1 MRFLERRRV
10 VGIVDTRGSRIQ
22 GWAFDSKSDKPVTIE
37 FYVDGSKVGST
48 VADGYRR
55 DLTTVCPGGRCAF
68 DFTLPLELQDGTLRT
83 IEVRA
88 AGARRTLTHGRF
100 ITHLVA
106 NEYHAGIIRWLLRH
120 GLWVL
125 RVNIAA
131 GAVEMDGWYIPAPE
145 AKDGRLTVNGRAVA
159 LSTSQGS
166 DEWRSTI
173 PPQMAIRKFK
183 GTLPLGDAR
192 DALHFSFGLERPFHA
207 LHDYHYPLFDIATP
221 ALEHRQRVDDQP
233 SEFVF
238 NLGGYSTA
246 IKLDT
251 VARRFGGRGL
261 AELGPVLDWGC
272 GCGRVARFVARSGAE
287 LHGTDIDAGNVR
299 WCSEHIAGRF
309 AEISPDP
316 PTAFANDFFGAIYG
330 ISVFTH
336 LNQQYEKLWL
346 AELHRIAKP
355 GALLLLSVL
364 GGLSAAHAGL
374 LEYVLSPEFSDGF
387 VDIGRNSDIDI
398 VTQGS
403 TYYRNVFHQPGYI
416 TKVWGE
422 YFEIL
427 SIEEGIIG
435 NRQDLVVARKPAR

>member
-22 GWAFDSKSDKPVTIE
+22 GWAFEPKSDKPVTIE
-37 FYVDGSKVGST
+37 FFVDGGKVGST
-48 VADGYRR
+48 LADGYRR
-55 DLTTVCPGGRCAF
+55 DLTDVCPGGRCAF
-68 DFTLPLELQDGTLRT
+68 DFTLPAELQDGTLRT

-106 NEYHAGIIRWLLRH
+106 NEYHAGVIRWLLRH
-120 GLWVL
+120 GLWTL
-125 RVNIAA
+125 RVNEKD
-131 GAVEMDGWYIPAPE
+131 GALDIDGWYIPAPE
-145 AKDGRLTVNGRAVA
+145 AKDGRITVNGRAVDVT
-159 LSTSQGS
+159 TSEGS
-166 DEWRSTI
+166 AEWRSAI
-173 PPQMAIRKFK
+173 PPRMSIRTFK
-183 GTLPLGDAR
+183 GTVPLGGAG
-192 DALHFSFGLERPFHA
+192 DALHFSLGLERAFNP
-207 LHDYHYPLFDIATP
+207 LQDYHYPLFEVATP

-233 SEFVF
+233 SGSVF

-246 IKLDT
+246 ITLDT
-251 VARRFGGRGL
+251 VARRFAGRPL
-261 AELGPVLDWGC
+261 AQLGPVLDWGC
-272 GCGRVARFVARSGAE
+272 GCGRVARFVARFGAE
-287 LHGTDIDAGNVR
+287 LSGADIDAGNVR

-309 AEISPDP
+309 TEISADP
-316 PTAFANDFFGAIYG
+316 PTPFADDSFGAIYG
-330 ISVFTH
+330 VSVFTH

-364 GGLSAAHAGL
+364 GGLSAGHAGL
-374 LEYVLSPEFSDGF
+374 LEYVLSPEFADGF

-398 VTQGS
+398 VTKGS

-416 TKVWGE
+416 TKIWGE

-435 NRQDLVVARKPAR
+435 NRQDLVVARKPL

>member
-22 GWAFDSKSDKPVTIE
+22 GWAFDSRSDKPVTIE

-261 AELGPVLDWGC
+261 A
-272 GCGRVARFVARSGAE
+272 A
-287 LHGTDIDAGNVR
+287 
-299 WCSEHIAGRF
+299 
-309 AEISPDP
+309 
-316 PTAFANDFFGAIYG
+316 
-330 ISVFTH
+330 
-336 LNQQYEKLWL
+336 
-346 AELHRIAKP
+346 
-355 GALLLLSVL
+355 
-364 GGLSAAHAGL
+364 
-374 LEYVLSPEFSDGF
+374 
-387 VDIGRNSDIDI
+387 
-398 VTQGS
+398 
-403 TYYRNVFHQPGYI
+403 
-416 TKVWGE
+416 
-422 YFEIL
+422 
-427 SIEEGIIG
+427 
-435 NRQDLVVARKPAR
+435 